1 MKEILE
7 KTPSVFRSP
16 IISTAFNMANLP
28 IPTPLSEETAGTDLD
43 FVATTK
49 SKGATLSCQGGIWVL
64 LIECT
69 S

>member
-1 MKEILE
+1 
-7 KTPSVFRSP
+7 
-16 IISTAFNMANLP
+16 MANLP